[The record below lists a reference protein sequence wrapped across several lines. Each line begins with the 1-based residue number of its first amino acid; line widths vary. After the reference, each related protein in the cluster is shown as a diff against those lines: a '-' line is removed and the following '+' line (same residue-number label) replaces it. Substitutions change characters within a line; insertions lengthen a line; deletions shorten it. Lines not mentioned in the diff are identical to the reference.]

1 MSTQDKLIQQLD
13 ELNEAGKQLKQEVEQ
28 ATAELIKARIDCEMR
43 LRFRQGQDC
52 GFGSR
57 WDS

>member
-1 MSTQDKLIQQLD
+1 MTAQEKLIQQLD
-13 ELNEAGKQLKQEVEQ
+13 ELNESGKQLTAEIEQ
-28 ATAELIKARIDCEMR
+28 ATAELTKARIDWEMR

-57 WDS
+57 YDS

>member
-1 MSTQDKLIQQLD
+1 MNEQDKLIQQLD
-13 ELNEAGKQLKQEVEQ
+13 ELNEYGKQLTAEVERS
-28 ATAELIKARIDCEMR
+28 TAELTKDRIDLEMR
-43 LRFRQGQDC
+43 LRFQQGQDC